1 MILKMKPRIPLDE
14 LIQRIEYAE
23 HEEID
28 PIIDA
33 LQRRYM
39 RLFPDWEVAF
49 LSVPTGSAEAKQA
62 QGKLLIEFI
71 QNKWLTE

>member
-1 MILKMKPRIPLDE
+1 MEPKISLDE
-14 LIQRIEYAE
+14 LILRIEYAE

-33 LQRRYM
+33 LQRRYT

-49 LSVPTGSAEAKQA
+49 LSVPTGSEEAMKA
-62 QGKLLIEFI
+62 QGQLLIEFI
-71 QNKWLTE
+71 EKQWLKK